1 MVKVIIFTSEG
12 VLRGFDISGHAGTAT
27 AGKDIVCAAVS
38 SAAYL
43 VANTITEVIGIRAQA
58 KVSKASMHLKLT
70 KEQSLKAQVILKG
83 FELHINELQKAHP
96 KNIKVIYGG
105 VENA

>member
-1 MVKVIIFTSEG
+1 MVKVIILTSEG
-12 VLRGFDISGHAGTAT
+12 ILRGFDISGHAGTAT

-43 VANTITEVIGIRAQA
+43 VANTITEVIDIKAQP
-58 KVSKASMHLKLT
+58 KVDKASMHLELT
-70 KEQSLKAQVILKG
+70 KAKSLKAQVILKG
-83 FELHINELQKAHP
+83 FELHMNELEKAHP

-105 VENA
+105 VKNA